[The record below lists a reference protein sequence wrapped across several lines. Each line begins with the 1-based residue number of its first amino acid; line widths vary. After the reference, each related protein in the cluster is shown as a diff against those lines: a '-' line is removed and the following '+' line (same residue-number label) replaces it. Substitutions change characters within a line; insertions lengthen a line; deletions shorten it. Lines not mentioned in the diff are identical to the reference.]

1 MSRGLRVKTQIFFDG
16 DFMSFYE
23 NLRSVCD
30 EKGAPITK
38 VVEIC
43 GGSSGS
49 ISGWKAGKWPNSEIV
64 FKIATR
70 LDVSCDRLLRG
81 QDTEKAPVPGISENG
96 REMLALYEKLPERKQ
111 VLLLGRL
118 QEMTTP
124 LLDDCG
130 EKNKVSASGLSG
142 EKAV

>member
-1 MSRGLRVKTQIFFDG
+1 MTICERLFDELERRNLTAYGLCKAIGLNTSATTAWKKNGTDPPAKYIAKISEFLGCSLSYLLTGEETEQETKKTP
-16 DFMSFYE
+16 
-23 NLRSVCD
+23 
-30 EKGAPITK
+30 A
-38 VVEIC
+38 
-43 GGSSGS
+43 
-49 ISGWKAGKWPNSEIV
+49 
-64 FKIATR
+64 
-70 LDVSCDRLLRG
+70 
-81 QDTEKAPVPGISENG
+81 PGISENG

-124 LLDDCG
+124 LLDDCR

>member
-1 MSRGLRVKTQIFFDG
+1 MTVNEQVSSVLKAHKATQRDLAAAIGVSTSTLNNWLKLGRDIPAQYIIPICEFFDISP
-16 DFMSFYE
+16 SF
-23 NLRSVCD
+23 
-30 EKGAPITK
+30 
-38 VVEIC
+38 
-43 GGSSGS
+43 
-49 ISGWKAGKWPNSEIV
+49 
-64 FKIATR
+64 
-70 LDVSCDRLLRG
+70 LLTG
-81 QDTEKAPVPGISENG
+81 QDTEKAPAPGISENG

>member
-1 MSRGLRVKTQIFFDG
+1 MTICERLFVELDKRGLTAYAMSKSIGVNTTTTTNWKQRGTDPPSKYIDPICKFLGCSLSYLLTGEETEQETKKTP
-16 DFMSFYE
+16 
-23 NLRSVCD
+23 
-30 EKGAPITK
+30 A
-38 VVEIC
+38 
-43 GGSSGS
+43 
-49 ISGWKAGKWPNSEIV
+49 
-64 FKIATR
+64 
-70 LDVSCDRLLRG
+70 
-81 QDTEKAPVPGISENG
+81 PGISENG

-124 LLDDCG
+124 LLDDCR